1 MPAVSTDNANL
12 IRRRGG
18 AIDPIYLAIW
28 PLEIAATARVN
39 GTLDY
44 NEPVT
49 TIPIDTISTDFLLN
63 TRRGM
68 VVHITRSGVLIYRG
82 VMRLPPTATEL
93 YLEAIREGDT
103 GTAELFAT
111 SIADNDDVTIYTARI
126 PGSSLSYL
134 DETGE
139 LFKRRDVPFDPV
151 YPQSQ
156 YPEPHA
162 RFGPHRHIRIAPGGT
177 ATLEF
182 SDTSI
187 DFKGDALDRV
197 WRPPDDFTQTVGD
210 EFDADVTYTAPAGNY
225 LMGMTARRADT
236 PVEDTDSALGFRYV
250 MVTDG
255 PNGDNPAFSDL
266 YQVSAAE
273 IRADRVGVTA
283 TFEIKC
289 NAGDETGLLNYLY
302 PGAFCL
308 FQETPRHSADGW
320 ATEGEATAGEVTTFC
335 GHLRRYDRVS
345 VDYRG
350 VQTWRVTFESWL
362 KYAAALPMPTQ
373 VVRVA
378 TPPTEW
384 YEAHPDLMDIGA
396 ILWLWIFY
404 HTDMGRLYD
413 IYFEDVR
420 NFHLPRT
427 SVDRG
432 TLLGSFQQIMEW
444 VTGGNIGC
452 ASDGALYARRHGSFE
467 TDATRDAIPTV
478 WTWNA
483 GDIEG
488 GLEVSRDPLMKV
500 GQLRGAGIV
509 STTSDAAYYAF
520 AAEAGY
526 LAQAQA
532 VGRQEM
538 QSFIAFSASDVDARV
553 GHAWTNMNRPVEY
566 IPVTVLGQRD
576 VIEPAL
582 MEWHVLNVGTYAP
595 LEKEA
600 FGTTRRVLP
609 LTVSRT
615 YAITPTGVTKRITAQ
630 FEPETKGK
638 PAIRVRQLNT
648 GTMEPGAVIGDAI
661 EPTPPEPE
669 EPLDPCDALDMSG
682 YTRVLDFCFRESD
695 YGMIPDTFSEEDPH
709 WVAGEGWKSGFRI
722 ATSVGYRQTSITF
735 PRAWANQTLNSMVIR
750 VEYTLSLGTSFGGTG
765 QYLWLTGAS
774 GVVTHIN
781 LDRTTADSSQ
791 PTYTTSPSNRNFG
804 PGDVRLQLT
813 AGQAFDADPGGEATI
828 HRITFFHNESSD
840 PYTILPGDV

>member
-1 MPAVSTDNANL
+1 MPAISSDNQAI
-12 IRRRGG
+12 IRRRG
-18 AIDPIYLAIW
+18 AIDPVYLAIW
-28 PLEIAATARVN
+28 PLIVAGTAKVN

-44 NEPVT
+44 DDPVT
-49 TIPIDTISTDFLLN
+49 AIPIDTISTDFLTN

-68 VVHITRSGVLIYRG
+68 LVHITRSGVLIYRG
-82 VMRLPPTATEL
+82 ISRLPPTATEL
-93 YLEAIREGDT
+93 FLEAMREGDT

-111 SIADNDDVTIYTARI
+111 SIADNDDVTFYYSRG
-126 PGSSLSYL
+126 PGSSLSHL

-139 LFKRRDVPFDPV
+139 LFKRRDVPFDTS
-151 YPQSQ
+151 YPQSEF
-156 YPEPHA
+156 PEPHA
-162 RFGPHRHIRIAPGGT
+162 RFGPHRHVRIAPGGT

-266 YQVSAAE
+266 YRVSAAE

-335 GHLRRYDRVS
+335 GHLRRYDRVD

-378 TPPTEW
+378 TPPTKW

-420 NFHLPRT
+420 SFHLPRI

-432 TLLGSFQQIMEW
+432 TLLGSFQQVIER
-444 VTGGNIGC
+444 VTGANIGC
-452 ASDGALYARRHGSFE
+452 ASDGALYARRHGSYE
-467 TDATRDAIPTV
+467 TDATRNAIPTV

-483 GDIEG
+483 GDIEAG
-488 GLEVSRDPLMKV
+488 IEVSRDPLMKV
-500 GQLRGAGIV
+500 GQLRGAGMV
-509 STTSDAAYYAF
+509 STTSDTDYDAY

-538 QSFIAFSASDVDARV
+538 PGFIAVSAADVQARV

-582 MEWHVLNVGTYAP
+582 MEWHVLNVDTYAP
-595 LEKEA
+595 LEKTA
-600 FGTTRRVLP
+600 FGTTRRTLP
-609 LTVSRT
+609 LAVSRT
-615 YAITPTGVTKRITAQ
+615 YTITPTGVTKRITAQ

-638 PAIRVRQLNT
+638 PAPMVPRT
-648 GTMEPGAVIGDAI
+648 GGTGAELGNPMPVLPVVDV
-661 EPTPPEPE
+661 TVPP
-669 EPLDPCDALDMSG
+669 D
-682 YTRVLDFCFRESD
+682 
-695 YGMIPDTFSEEDPH
+695 EEDPCAEDYG
-709 WVAGEGWKSGFRI
+709 WVWCHQYDFTASNEGFAVATLGWGEYLGGSGWAAKKVVSGYDTYVVADIRKAVPTGVLTACKRI
-722 ATSVGYRQTSITF
+722 EAVMSHTDGQGTNYFYVKLGFET
-735 PRAWANQTLNSMVIR
+735 AN
-750 VEYTLSLGTSFGGTG
+750 
-765 QYLWLTGAS
+765 LTGAMTTGTNVVGAWTGSINAS
-774 GVVTHIN
+774 GVSD
-781 LDRTTADSSQ
+781 LRLRFQTAYRGSI
-791 PTYTTSPSNRNFG
+791 P
-804 PGDVRLQLT
+804 
-813 AGQAFDADPGGEATI
+813 AADPNPLGSLVI
-828 HRITFFHNESSD
+828 HKLRLWGSGTE
-840 PYTILPGDV
+840 PTW

>member
-1 MPAVSTDNANL
+1 MPAISSENAAV
-12 IRRRGG
+12 IRRAAG
-18 AIDPIYLAIW
+18 AVDPIYLVIM
-28 PLEIAATARVN
+28 PLEIAATAKVN

-44 NEPVT
+44 DEPVIS
-49 TIPIDTISTDFLLN
+49 IPIDTPSVGFLSN

-68 VVHITRSGVLIYRG
+68 LVHITRAGVLIYRG
-82 VMRLPPTATEL
+82 ITRNAPSETEL
-93 YLEAIREGDT
+93 FIEAIREGDT

-111 SIADNDDVTIYTARI
+111 SIADNDDVTFYYSRG

-139 LFKRRDVPFDPV
+139 LFKRRDSAFNTS

-162 RFGPHRHIRIAPGGT
+162 RFGPHRHVRIAPGGT

-182 SDTSI
+182 SDNSV
-187 DFKGDALDRV
+187 DFKGDTLTRDWGA
-197 WRPPDDFTQTVGD
+197 PAAFTQTIGD

-225 LMGMTARRADT
+225 LMRMAAQRD
-236 PVEDTDSALGFRYV
+236 PVVGGTDSAVGFRYV
-250 MVTDG
+250 FITDG
-255 PNGDNPAFSDL
+255 PDGDNPAFSDL

-289 NAGDETGLLNYLY
+289 NAGDETGLMNYLY

-373 VVRVA
+373 VVRAA
-378 TPPTEW
+378 TPPTKW

-396 ILWLWIFY
+396 ILYLWIFY
-404 HTDMGRLYD
+404 HTEMGRLYD
-413 IYFEDVR
+413 LYFEDVR
-420 NFHLPRT
+420 SFHLPRI

-432 TLLGSFQQIMEW
+432 TLLGSFQQVVER
-444 VTGGNIGC
+444 VTGANIGC
-452 ASDGALYARRHGSFE
+452 ASDGALYIRRHGSYE

-478 WTWNA
+478 WTWSA
-483 GDIEG
+483 GDIEAG
-488 GLEVSRDPLMKV
+488 IEVSRDPLMKV
-500 GQLRGAGIV
+500 GQLRGAGIL
-509 STTSDAAYYAF
+509 STTSDTDYDAY

-538 QSFIAFSASDVDARV
+538 PGFIAVSIADVQERV
-553 GHAWTNMNRPVEY
+553 GHAWTNMNRPIEY

-582 MEWHVLNVGTYAP
+582 MEWHKLDVGTYAP
-595 LEKEA
+595 LEKTA

-609 LTVSRT
+609 MTVSRT
-615 YAITPTGVTKRITAQ
+615 YTITPTGVTKRIAAQ

-638 PAIRVRQLNT
+638 PA
-648 GTMEPGAVIGDAI
+648 
-661 EPTPPEPE
+661 
-669 EPLDPCDALDMSG
+669 PL
-682 YTRVLDFCFRESD
+682 V
-695 YGMIPDTFSEEDPH
+695 
-709 WVAGEGWKSGFRI
+709 
-722 ATSVGYRQTSITF
+722 
-735 PRAWANQTLNSMVIR
+735 PRT
-750 VEYTLSLGTSFGGTG
+750 GGTG
-765 QYLWLTGAS
+765 AELGDPMPPRPVVEVTTPDEDPCSEDYGYDWCHEIDWTASNQGYSSTNGGSYGAS
-774 GVVTHIN
+774 GWE
-781 LDRTTADSSQ
+781 TTKQ
-791 PTYTTSPSNRNFG
+791 
-804 PGDVRLQLT
+804 T
-813 AGQAFDADPGGEATI
+813 AGYDIYVRGGMIKSGVGTALNTTVKRMEAVISHTDGEGGNYFYVKVGFETANLPTPTGSTVVAAWTGSINASGVSGLRVQFQTGYRGTI
-828 HRITFFHNESSD
+828 PASD
-840 PYTILPGDV
+840 PNPEGTLTVHKLRLWGNGTEPSW